1 MGNTFSNMGHLNAVT
16 ELEKEMDSNTAPI
29 HSPLKAFSLK
39 VPEHVLE
46 SLDFLAEM
54 IGVSRSALIVKLFE
68 QYLGQATYDYLDGYN
83 SLAGHEKP
91 IEVVISED
99 LEERLEASDLSDSA
113 KQYLKNGLY
122 RVAFE
127 M

>member
-16 ELEKEMDSNTAPI
+16 ELEKEMDNNTSLI
-29 HSPLKAFSLK
+29 HTPLKIFSLK

-54 IGVSRSALIVKLFE
+54 MGVSRSALIVKVFE

-83 SLAGHEKP
+83 SLSGHERP
-91 IEVVISED
+91 IESVISED
-99 LEERLEASDLSDSA
+99 LDNRLNASDLSDEA

>member
-1 MGNTFSNMGHLNAVT
+1 M
-16 ELEKEMDSNTAPI
+16 
-29 HSPLKAFSLK
+29 
-39 VPEHVLE
+39 
-46 SLDFLAEM
+46 DFLAEM

-91 IEVVISED
+91 IEIVISED
-99 LEERLEASDLSDSA
+99 LDERLEASDLSDSA

>member
-46 SLDFLAEM
+46 SLTSCLKRLAL
-54 IGVSRSALIVKLFE
+54 VSALIVKLFE

-83 SLAGHEKP
+83 SLASHEKP

-99 LEERLEASDLSDSA
+99 LDERLKASDLSDSA